1 MISGFVRSR
10 KEFIK
15 KKRPVKNLNSDEII
29 SKKNKKTNKRVY
41 DSGFKS
47 NHQRKINPNLVLER
61 IVKENELDIG

>member
-15 KKRPVKNLNSDEII
+15 KKKACEKSKLII
-29 SKKNKKTNKRVY
+29 SKKNRKTNKRVY

-47 NHQRKINPNLVLER
+47 NHQRKINPNLVLGR
-61 IVKENELDIG
+61 IVKENELGIG